1 MPKNQP
7 LSPELFVK
15 TLDRLIEMVVI
26 GKEHVKIGHGLGQ
39 TLQGDPAIAQVAPV
53 FWGMSLTA
61 HLDAAELIAFKLFD
75 TRAGTMTIG
84 HLLAEAGKLKN
95 AFGNATPLKVEAI
108 VRIAHSQITERLT
121 SPLKQIRSKRN
132 RLLAHLDRTTVSDP
146 EKVAEQVKV
155 TFSDLNVIFD
165 VAGRV
170 LNDVSVVF
178 CDVSPSYDMMGSE
191 DYKRAIDLIV
201 DAKCAQIRNCEAE
214 F

>member
-1 MPKNQP
+1 
-7 LSPELFVK
+7 
-15 TLDRLIEMVVI
+15 
-26 GKEHVKIGHGLGQ
+26 
-39 TLQGDPAIAQVAPV
+39 
-53 FWGMSLTA
+53 
-61 HLDAAELIAFKLFD
+61 
-75 TRAGTMTIG
+75 MTIG

-214 F
+214 FGPWESLRPKKS